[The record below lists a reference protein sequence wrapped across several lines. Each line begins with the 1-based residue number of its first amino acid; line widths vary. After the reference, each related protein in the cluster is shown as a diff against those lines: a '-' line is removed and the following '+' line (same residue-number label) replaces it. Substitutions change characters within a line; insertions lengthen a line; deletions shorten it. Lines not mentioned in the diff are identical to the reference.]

1 MADEKK
7 PVKVRLAEKWVRN
20 EMPITQAAPV
30 DYKTHEI
37 EDMLAKAYLAGFDR
51 AKFLCVDFISRYA
64 DYRKDPP
71 FSEDEEAEWL
81 KKMKGKA
88 PSEILKMIGEQ
99 V

>member
-1 MADEKK
+1 MGDDKK
-7 PVKVRLAEKWVRN
+7 PVKVRLAEKWVRSFT
-20 EMPITQAAPV
+20 EITLPPPDA
-30 DYKTHEI
+30 
-37 EDMLAKAYLAGFDR
+37 LAMAYLAGFEK

-81 KKMKGKA
+81 KKMKARA

-99 V
+99 S